1 MTQAEA
7 HGTHLYL
14 IRHGQ
19 AANNVQPIIA
29 GPKGNTPL
37 TDLGR
42 RQAEALRERLAGGE
56 IRADLLISSS
66 LRRAVET
73 AAIIAPALGL
83 QVQSDHRLHEIDA
96 GEGDGM
102 LQADLY
108 ARYGT
113 PDFEL
118 DALRPIAEG
127 AESWAS
133 FMLRVGREISRVA
146 AESVGKT
153 VVIVT
158 HGGFIEGTFSY
169 FFKLNPLELPPVSFY
184 VQNTSLTHWH
194 HTAAT
199 HWHTWTRHSRP
210 RWQLVSYNDA
220 AHLSQVR

>member
-1 MTQAEA
+1 M
-7 HGTHLYL
+7 
-14 IRHGQ
+14 
-19 AANNVQPIIA
+19 QPIVA
-29 GPKGNTPL
+29 GPKANTPL

-56 IRADLLISSS
+56 LRADLLISSS

-83 QVQSDHRLHEIDA
+83 PVQIDHRLHEIDA

-118 DALRPIAEG
+118 DALRPIADG

-184 VQNTSLTHWH
+184 VQNTALTHWH

-199 HWHTWTRHSRP
+199 HWHTWTRQSRP

-220 AHLSQVR
+220 AHLSLVR